1 MDNDM
6 LCFDVEDVIFLI
18 NKWDIVKGEVSD
30 EEEIEKIWNIF

>member
-1 MDNDM
+1 M